1 MNQTEADE
9 RFVRPDERI
18 DLDAGYGRLR
28 LTERRRDFEAG
39 RSGGWAMALESLLRG
54 VGNLR

>member
-1 MNQTEADE
+1 M
-9 RFVRPDERI
+9 RPEERI
-18 DLDAGYGRLR
+18 ELDAGYGRLG

-54 VGNLR
+54 VSNLR

>member
-9 RFVRPDERI
+9 RFVLPEERI
-18 DLDAGYGRLR
+18 DLDAGFGRLR

-39 RSGGWAMALESLLRG
+39 RSGGLGMALESLLRG
-54 VGNLR
+54 VSNLR